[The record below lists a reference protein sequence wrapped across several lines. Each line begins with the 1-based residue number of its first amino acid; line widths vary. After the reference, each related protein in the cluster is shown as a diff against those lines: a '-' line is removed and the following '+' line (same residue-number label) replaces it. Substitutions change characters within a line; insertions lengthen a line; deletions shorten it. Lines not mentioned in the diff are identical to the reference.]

1 MHRGTRGPWGY
12 RVLSETAVKAARP
25 KEKPYKLFD
34 ERGLYLLVAQ
44 TGSRL
49 WRFKYRLGG
58 HEKLLALGSYPEVS
72 LKRAREKR
80 DEARALVAD
89 GRDPGAVRAAN
100 KADTFEVI
108 AREWMARRELSP
120 GTLRRDIDRLEAFV
134 FPRLG
139 RRPVRALTASEILAE
154 IQKIEERGTIETAH
168 RTRALV
174 GQVLRY
180 AVATQR
186 AERDVSVDI
195 RGALT
200 YRSPKNYPAI
210 TDPKRIG
217 ELLRM
222 IDAYVGQPSVVYA
235 MKIAPYVFARPGE
248 LRGAR
253 WAEFD
258 LDAALWR
265 IPAARMKK
273 GREHLVPLARQV
285 VALIR
290 QLEPITSESEYLFPS
305 LLSRSRPISQ
315 IAMNSALRRMGIGK
329 EEHTPHGFRST
340 ASTRLNELGFAP
352 SDIELQ
358 LAHVKR
364 DKTEAAYNRA
374 SRLAERTKMMQ
385 FWADYLDGLRDEKV
399 IEIRGRRRP

>member
-1 MHRGTRGPWGY
+1 
-12 RVLSETAVKAARP
+12 VLSETAVKAARP

-34 ERGLYLLVAQ
+34 ARGLYMLVAT

-49 WRFKYRLGG
+49 WRLKYRHGG
-58 HEKLLALGSYPEVS
+58 QEKLLALGSYPEIS
-72 LKRAREKR
+72 LKRARERR
-80 DEARALVAD
+80 DDARQILAE
-89 GRDPGAVRAAN
+89 GRDPAAVKARN

-108 AREWMARRELSP
+108 AREWMAKRDLSP
-120 GTLRRDIDRLEAFV
+120 GSIRRDTDRLEQFI

-139 RRPVRALTASEILAE
+139 ARPVRALAASEILAE
-154 IQKIEERGTIETAH
+154 LQKIEDRGTIETAH

-174 GQVLRY
+174 GQILRY

-186 AERDVSVDI
+186 AERDVSIDI

-210 TDPKRIG
+210 TDPKRLG
-217 ELLRM
+217 ELLRE
-222 IDAYVGQPSVVYA
+222 IDAYVGQPSVCYA

-258 LDAALWR
+258 LEGAVWR
-265 IPAARMKK
+265 VPAARMKK

-285 VALIR
+285 VRLVKDL
-290 QLEPITSESEYLFPS
+290 QPITGDSEFLFPS
-305 LLSRSRPISQ
+305 LLTRSRPISQ
-315 IAMNSALRRMGIGK
+315 IAMNSALRRMGVSK
-329 EEHTPHGFRST
+329 DEHTPHGFRST

-358 LAHVKR
+358 LAHVKK
-364 DKTEAAYNRA
+364 DKTEGAYNRA
-374 SRLAERTKMMQ
+374 TRMEERRAMMQ
-385 FWADYLDGLRDEKV
+385 FWADYLDGLRDGKV
-399 IEIRGRRRP
+399 LEFRARSRRSARSR